1 MVLKINKNKLQN
13 LIEDTYRNYL
23 FNIEKIIDYT
33 PPKYDPNWN
42 KKFKQV
48 DKSTWIPDKKKGH
61 FKFSFKKNN
70 LLKLDNN
77 VTGVYLIIGDEIK
90 FFYTGYTKNNL
101 VQRFITHIQKIT
113 ATNLGRWYTPKKWQP
128 FIIKRYEV
136 MKNRSVLL
144 NDIKLSY
151 FHSNNFIKILN
162 NENYPEIELE
172 AAIFYYFKKK
182 FNNSIILNTTGKISN
197 KIYRDK
203 YKNYW

>member
-77 VTGVYLIIGDEIK
+77 VISYHLGFVCDSTFYYYKPTYDIKYHNYSPGKIHISKLIEFSIK
-90 FFYTGYTKNNL
+90 TKLKTFDFLLGNEKYKENWISDIKYTKSYYIKGPGFYSNFGIWWFRKGKNIFK
-101 VQRFITHIQKIT
+101 RIINYFKTFK
-113 ATNLGRWYTPKKWQP
+113 NLGK
-128 FIIKRYEV
+128 
-136 MKNRSVLL
+136 
-144 NDIKLSY
+144 
-151 FHSNNFIKILN
+151 
-162 NENYPEIELE
+162 
-172 AAIFYYFKKK
+172 
-182 FNNSIILNTTGKISN
+182 
-197 KIYRDK
+197 
-203 YKNYW
+203 